1 MECKAACQA
10 CSKCISLRN
19 DLDLR
24 NLDMKHKHYKNEML
38 SINKEHGRSYLSV
51 TGYGNVK
58 TCELTN
64 KTNQYPPKC
73 ALCKLILPQIRNL
86 VRDISIINI
95 QDIPGICNH
104 CKNIN
109 STLQCERCDYI
120 LRSYMQE
127 KECYVDHCNKECH
140 EVIARIKTLLSEFE
154 KHEELMKFK
163 SLSLDKLLKFLK
175 PLKKPVNVQQKET
188 QATDGG
194 IQAGAQGFKSSCVCE
209 DLLKKLQEKLAT
221 SDYKNYGKSFIDG
234 KTPSHEISHEP
245 FEKTNNIENKQNY
258 RKSFVGKSKIPSR
271 DISLDQVE
279 RTKNIEKKHKYRSS
293 FIDRKVPSQPI
304 THEWLD
310 KTKKH
315 ERKQKKEEV
324 TKMKDNKEAGDL
336 NKRDKHEFKN
346 KVKKSEKKLKEGVIN
361 KLKDNKEGFG
371 LTHKDKR
378 KPEFKKT
385 LAKNEIEQSKRDKK
399 TRNKKQSDNLKEN
412 KYEIDAK
419 KIKVQNK
426 SLDQLEKMINQQK
439 KRKRDQQYNIK
450 KFKIP
455 EIGDLPPLPVKKFKE
470 LTSEDSGSIIECE
483 HSDKDFTEMIEGN
496 IIVRY
501 KRGQSRVEPKTKKP
515 LFFNVTHDFGDE
527 SLSDMKLRS
536 PVHSKTKSLYKKDEL
551 FGKYRLSNR
560 KFIENGW
567 TVLPTLTFV
576 RRVNIYKMIPSSPKL
591 DWLRSHKNEDLIFY
605 ETGEVLAEVYDNGSF
620 KWFYRDGN
628 VALDFVDVFD
638 NETNATK
645 EFVVYDE
652 VTKNKRRCEDKIQT
666 LASFDDTG
674 HGVVY
679 DRFGCTRIKY
689 NQDEGVLFDSH
700 IASPCHWK
708 WNALNEPP
716 KIQVEHIFEFLEPL
730 DPYIEN
736 LEDEAE
742 ISLKDAEKRSL
753 PCSQIKI
760 SNEYEDER
768 REIELNNVIREKS
781 MKILMNYK
789 PFEIRSKIFKLN
801 DHFSLRLLGQ
811 SKIYILFRDGKICL
825 KLNVGMTLIS
835 NEVLDIRAVD
845 NDTIN
850 TQEKKLKNNKD
861 TDFKGPNSS
870 LS

>member
-1 MECKAACQA
+1 
-10 CSKCISLRN
+10 
-19 DLDLR
+19 
-24 NLDMKHKHYKNEML
+24 
-38 SINKEHGRSYLSV
+38 
-51 TGYGNVK
+51 
-58 TCELTN
+58 
-64 KTNQYPPKC
+64 
-73 ALCKLILPQIRNL
+73 
-86 VRDISIINI
+86 
-95 QDIPGICNH
+95 
-104 CKNIN
+104 
-109 STLQCERCDYI
+109 
-120 LRSYMQE
+120 MQE

-221 SDYKNYGKSFIDG
+221 SDYTNYGKSFIDG

-245 FEKTNNIENKQNY
+245 FEKTKNIENKQNY
-258 RKSFVGKSKIPSR
+258 RKSFVGSKIPSR
-271 DISLDQVE
+271 AISLDQVE

-293 FIDRKVPSQPI
+293 FIDRKVPSQPM

-324 TKMKDNKEAGDL
+324 TKMKDNKEAVDL

-371 LTHKDKR
+371 LTHKDKLI
-378 KPEFKKT
+378 PEFKKT

-399 TRNKKQSDNLKEN
+399 AKNKKQSDNLKEN

-527 SLSDMKLRS
+527 
-536 PVHSKTKSLYKKDEL
+536 
-551 FGKYRLSNR
+551 N
-560 KFIENGW
+560 
-567 TVLPTLTFV
+567 
-576 RRVNIYKMIPSSPKL
+576 
-591 DWLRSHKNEDLIFY
+591 
-605 ETGEVLAEVYDNGSF
+605 
-620 KWFYRDGN
+620 
-628 VALDFVDVFD
+628 

-789 PFEIRSKIFKLN
+789 PFEIR
-801 DHFSLRLLGQ
+801 
-811 SKIYILFRDGKICL
+811 DGKICL